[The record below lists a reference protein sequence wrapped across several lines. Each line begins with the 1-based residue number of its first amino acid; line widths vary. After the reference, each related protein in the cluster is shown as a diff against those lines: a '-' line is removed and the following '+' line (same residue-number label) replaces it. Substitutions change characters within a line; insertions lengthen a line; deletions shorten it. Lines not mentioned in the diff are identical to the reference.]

1 MKKIISIMSMLL
13 ILTMCLVGC
22 NNTLN
27 IDVSKLDTTNIHN
40 FTDELEPM
48 LQEKYNLGN
57 NIHLEVDEST
67 NFITITTNIS
77 DSLTIQDAIDMRTM
91 ISNNEKGMADK
102 IVNIFN
108 TTLEAYQ
115 SAGYDVN
122 ISYVITNSLDSY
134 ILNLM
139 SNEKI
144 DSTIVMDKAREMNDK
159 ETTNDSEDYNISII

>member
-1 MKKIISIMSMLL
+1 MKKIISIMSMFL
-13 ILTMCLVGC
+13 ISTMCLVGC
-22 NNTLN
+22 TNNTPT
-27 IDVSKLDTTNIHN
+27 IDISQLDRTNIHN

-77 DSLTIQDAIDMRTM
+77 DSLTIQDAIDMRTI
-91 ISNNEKGMADK
+91 ISNNEKGMVDK

-108 TTLEAYQ
+108 TILEAYQ

-122 ISYVITNSLDSY
+122 ISYVIINSLDSY

-144 DSTIVMDKAREMNDK
+144 DSTIVMDKAREMND
-159 ETTNDSEDYNISII
+159 NDCE

>member
-1 MKKIISIMSMLL
+1 MKKIISIMSMFL

-27 IDVSKLDTTNIHN
+27 IDVSKLDTTNIYN

-57 NIHLEVDEST
+57 NIYLEVDEST

-77 DSLTIQDAIDMRTM
+77 DSLTIQDAIDMRT
-91 ISNNEKGMADK
+91 IILNNEKGMADK

-134 ILNLM
+134 ILKLI

-144 DSTIVMDKAREMNDK
+144 DSSIVIDKAREMNDNNH
-159 ETTNDSEDYNISII
+159 E

>member
-77 DSLTIQDAIDMRTM
+77 DSLTIQDAIDMRTI

-144 DSTIVMDKAREMNDK
+144 DSTIVIDKAREMNDK
-159 ETTNDSEDYNISII
+159 ETTNDSRL